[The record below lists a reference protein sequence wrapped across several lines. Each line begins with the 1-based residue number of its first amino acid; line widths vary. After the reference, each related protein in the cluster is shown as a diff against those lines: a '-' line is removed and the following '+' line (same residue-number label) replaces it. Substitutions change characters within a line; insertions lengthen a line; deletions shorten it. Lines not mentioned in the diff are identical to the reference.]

1 MPQQLANFKAE
12 FFKALAHPIRIRIID
27 CLRNG
32 EKGVNELSDIL
43 RIEPANVS
51 QQLAILRVRNIVIG
65 RKAGSNVYYSVSDTT
80 LFRLLDVARQIFN
93 NHLVGVR
100 NMLQQKEKTP
110 KERLTP
116 TNCKGRS
123 VFLFLSTSALL
134 TCGRSVGA
142 QRQNRFARGLRLRGR
157 TLACTHERTEGLEVW
172 PREVDLKPACGV
184 FGCRV

>member
-12 FFKALAHPIRIRIID
+12 FFKALAHPIRIRILD

-93 NHLVGVR
+93 NHLVGVQD
-100 NMLQQKEKTP
+100 MLQEMEEKA
-110 KERLTP
+110 
-116 TNCKGRS
+116 S
-123 VFLFLSTSALL
+123 
-134 TCGRSVGA
+134 
-142 QRQNRFARGLRLRGR
+142 
-157 TLACTHERTEGLEVW
+157 
-172 PREVDLKPACGV
+172 
-184 FGCRV
+184 